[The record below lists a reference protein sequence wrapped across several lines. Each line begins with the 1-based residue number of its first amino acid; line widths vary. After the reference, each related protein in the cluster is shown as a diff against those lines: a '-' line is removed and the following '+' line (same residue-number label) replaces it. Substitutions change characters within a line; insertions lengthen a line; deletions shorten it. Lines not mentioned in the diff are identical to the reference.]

1 MTTKDRTKDRRPCV
15 VVVEEH
21 EDSRRA
27 MQRALAANG
36 YDVKCAGTVK
46 EAIYIVE
53 RYGCDL
59 LISDMLLPD
68 GTAVE
73 LLRSL
78 ADVGET
84 PKAIAMTDNT
94 SFKDQADAAKAGCIA
109 FVSKPVMFT
118 QLLTEVDRAL
128 AH

>member
-1 MTTKDRTKDRRPCV
+1 MITKDQRPCV
-15 VVVEEH
+15 VVVDEH
-21 EDSRRA
+21 EDSRQA

-36 YDVKCAGTVK
+36 YDVKSAGTVK
-46 EAIYIVE
+46 EALYIIE

-68 GTAVE
+68 GTAVD

-78 ADVGET
+78 ADAHEA

-94 SFKDQADAAKAGCIA
+94 SFKERSAAAEAGFTA

-118 QLLTEVDRAL
+118 QLLTEVDRVL